1 MLPKRSFE
9 EVTQLSLSVHG
20 GGGGGGGGESVK
32 YPTIADPCIWP

>member
-20 GGGGGGGGESVK
+20 GGGGGESVK